1 MSETKRTGFCPNRR
15 VLNLTM
21 LARSLI
27 SLRPALSQRNIFRH
41 QTLKQNVLTL
51 LAQKTSPNYKRIPFC
66 SSTSHKPKAK
76 SFELPDEELQVFS
89 CNHRVWIRTRC
100 GRTDCAHSVLTAV
113 EISLK
118 FVNNRVEQLK
128 GSLFS
133 VFSYQVA
140 VLGFSVVA
148 LAQFG
153 TWSTF
158 FLSSENAGP
167 CTRECV
173 RGIWRCRYGEWA

>member
-1 MSETKRTGFCPNRR
+1 MFTRR
-15 VLNLTM
+15 
-21 LARSLI
+21 SFI
-27 SLRPALSQRNIFRH
+27 SLRPALSQQNISRH
-41 QTLKQNVLTL
+41 QTWQQNALPL
-51 LAQKTSPNYKRIPFC
+51 LAHKNWLSFNINSFC
-66 SSTSHKPKAK
+66 SSTSSSQPKVK
-76 SFELPDEELQVFS
+76 SFEMPDEELQVFS